1 MEDLNFSILDI
12 LLFTGLFLLFVRVRG
27 NGIIKELVFLSILLV
42 YAYITLNNLE
52 TVYGYFDEQGLSY
65 ADEIYNGFLILFA
78 TAGLP
83 FVNFFSGLY
92 IPKIKG
98 VASMILGC
106 ALAIV
111 RFLLL
116 IFFILQL
123 FPSISESALVYN
135 SFVINFLL
143 SYFRSMRVKNLS
155 LIHI

>member
-65 ADEIYNGFLILFA
+65 ADEIYNGFLVLFA

-116 IFFILQL
+116 IFFFLQL

-143 SYFRSMRVKNLS
+143 SYFENIFIYL
-155 LIHI
+155 LI

>member
-12 LLFTGLFLLFVRVRG
+12 LLFVGLFMLFVRVKR
-27 NGIIKELVFLSILLV
+27 NGVIKELVFLSILFV
-42 YAYITLNNLE
+42 YSYITLNNLK
-52 TVYGYFDEQGLSY
+52 TVYNYFNEQGLSY
-65 ADEIYNGFLILFA
+65 ADEIYNAFLILFA

-83 FVNFFSGLY
+83 FVNFFTGLY

-98 VASMILGC
+98 ILSIILGC
-106 ALAIV
+106 LFATI

-123 FPSISESALVYN
+123 LPSISGSSLVYN

-143 SYFRSMRVKNLS
+143 SYFENIFIYL
-155 LIHI
+155 LI

>member
-1 MEDLNFSILDI
+1 M
-12 LLFTGLFLLFVRVRG
+12 
-27 NGIIKELVFLSILLV
+27 VFLSILLV

-52 TVYGYFDEQGLSY
+52 TAYGYFDEQGLSY

-135 SFVINFLL
+135 SLVINFLL
-143 SYFRSMRVKNLS
+143 SYFENIFIYL
-155 LIHI
+155 LI

>member
-52 TVYGYFDEQGLSY
+52 TAYGYFDEQGLSY

-116 IFFILQL
+116 IF
-123 FPSISESALVYN
+123 
-135 SFVINFLL
+135 
-143 SYFRSMRVKNLS
+143 LS

>member
-92 IPKIKG
+92 IPQIKG
-98 VASMILGC
+98 VASMILGYF
-106 ALAIV
+106 LAII

-123 FPSISESALVYN
+123 FPSISDSSLVYN

-143 SYFRSMRVKNLS
+143 SYFENIFVYL
-155 LIHI
+155 LI